1 MIVVIIVAMM
11 EAPRMMIN
19 SSVLLYVLNK
29 GKLIYVL
36 HFLLFEQVELYELQ
50 NLSVLMYICR
60 FFRCLFSFPFTFPLN
75 LNLVHFSFYWIWFL
89 FGMNGCHYKLSLM
102 SLIDCFG

>member
-11 EAPRMMIN
+11 EAPKMMIN

-50 NLSVLMYICR
+50 NLSVLMYICT
-60 FFRCLFSFPFTFPLN
+60 FFRCLFSVPFTFPLN

-89 FGMNGCHYKLSLM
+89 IGMNGCRYKLSLM